1 MPDVTGPEFEPP
13 KHDAYAALRDPNYR
27 RYVCGFICAAVG
39 LQALATAV
47 GWEVYEQT
55 KSTML
60 LGLTGLARVL
70 PVLLLALPAGHTADV
85 FERRIIIAVSQVGFA
100 LSAALLAAVSFSEG
114 PIWLIYAL
122 LLLSG
127 CCRAFNGPA
136 RGSFLPTIVP
146 RDVFE
151 NAVAWTSTAFQL
163 SAMVGPV
170 LAGGLIYLV
179 GKAWP
184 AYLLCAVCN
193 LVFAITV
200 IGIKPLVRASA
211 TGKYTF
217 QAMIAG
223 MSHLWREKT
232 IFGAITLDLLAVL
245 FGGATALLPVFA
257 KDILTSRTD
266 GRATGVPGDML
277 QELMNND
284 AIVLGALRASTY
296 VGAFLMGIY
305 LAHRAPFARS
315 GRTLLW
321 SVAGFGIAMIVFGI
335 SRNLMLS
342 LAALFLAGAMDQV
355 SVVVRHVLI
364 QVRTP
369 DHLRGRVGAV
379 NSVFIECSNELGA
392 FESGAVARAIGPA
405 LTVVAGG
412 IGTILVACGIG
423 AAFPELRR
431 LGPLREAEL
440 PQIETVP
447 DEATATA
454 PARN

>member
-1 MPDVTGPEFEPP
+1 MPPATGQELEPA

-27 RYVCGFICAAVG
+27 RYVLGFICAAIG

-55 KSTML
+55 RSTVL

-85 FERRIIIAVSQVGFA
+85 FERRVIIAISQVGFA
-100 LSAALLAAVSFSEG
+100 VSAAFLAIVSFSEG
-114 PIWLIYAL
+114 SIWLIYLL

-146 RDVFE
+146 REVFE

-163 SAMVGPV
+163 SAMVGPI

-193 LVFAITV
+193 LIFAITV
-200 IGIKPLVRASA
+200 IGIKPLVKPTS

-217 QAMIAG
+217 ESMIAG

-257 KDILTSRTD
+257 KDILTNRPVD
-266 GRATGVPGDML
+266 AAVEPGL
-277 QELMNND
+277 LHEVMNND

-296 VGAFLMGIY
+296 IGAFLMGIF
-305 LAHRAPFARS
+305 LAHRAPFRRS

-321 SVAGFGIAMIVFGI
+321 SVAGFGVAMIVFGV
-335 SRNLMLS
+335 SKNLWLS

-392 FESGAVARAIGPA
+392 LESGLLARAIGPV

-412 IGTILVACGIG
+412 IGTIFVAGGIG

-431 LGPLREAEL
+431 LGPLREAEV
-440 PQIETVP
+440 PTVETVP
-447 DEATATA
+447 DEATASA
-454 PARN
+454 PARS